1 MVATDHARTAK
12 SRRVLKQF
20 FWGRGPRKNCF
31 GCLEFAS
38 TCGKLGRRGAPPAGE
53 HVSHWGAVGRVCGEG
68 FCTARG
74 CRHAQGV
81 RSGRRESRVHAAQA
95 GCSLVASG
103 KDQILHETEKL
114 RLLDEI

>member
-68 FCTARG
+68 FCTVEVQARP
-74 CRHAQGV
+74 RRAKWTAREQSP
-81 RSGRRESRVHAAQA
+81 RSPGGLLS
-95 GCSLVASG
+95 CG
-103 KDQILHETEKL
+103 KRQRSNLA
-114 RLLDEI
+114 

>member
-38 TCGKLGRRGAPPAGE
+38 TCGKLGRGGAPPAGE
-53 HVSHWGAVGRVCGEG
+53 HASHWGAVGRVRVEG
-68 FCTARG
+68 FCTVEVRACPKARKVDG
-74 CRHAQGV
+74 ARAESTQP
-81 RSGRRESRVHAAQA
+81 RRAAP
-95 GCSLVASG
+95 S
-103 KDQILHETEKL
+103 
-114 RLLDEI
+114 